1 MAQTPRQLTPHRSVL
16 HGFGAALRQWRECRG
31 LSQRALGGL
40 VHVSGDLIG
49 KVEKAERWPTARLVE
64 SCEAALQADGEL
76 VRFLSDLERE
86 RRLTGISYRMADDAD
101 DRLRAVMDHDDEPD
115 LLRSWH
121 EQIASL
127 AIAGNRTGYAGMA
140 STAHA
145 QINAAAA
152 IARRSRS
159 ADRRDVLIA
168 QALWAEFLSWI
179 DEQGDAAEAD
189 AWLRRAQQYAVEAN
203 APTLNSYILM
213 RQSQRALERF
223 DPRNA
228 AALAQRALEE
238 IRLPNRIRALLL
250 VRQAQ
255 AYAMGGDQ
263 NACAASIDKAHRV
276 AGSAD
281 WDSELPIDVGVHCD
295 PVYVTA
301 HEAQCRL
308 LLGQPAAAADLYEQL
323 LSHWPDQWRVDEALW
338 RSALSTA
345 YANSGDVE
353 RAAAEATNAL
363 ALATGTSSTR
373 ALRWLNPTAVAL
385 RQQSAVPEAAA
396 FVLAYRQATLEAC
409 NH

>member
-1 MAQTPRQLTPHRSVL
+1 MAQTPRQLSPHRSAL
-16 HGFGAALRQWRECRG
+16 HGFGAALRQWRERRG
-31 LSQRALGGL
+31 LSQRALGRL

-49 KVEKAERWPTARLVE
+49 KVEKAERWPSARFVE
-64 SCEAALQADGEL
+64 SCEGALQTGGEL
-76 VRFLSDLERE
+76 VRFLADLESA
-86 RRLTGISYRMADDAD
+86 RRLTSVGYRLAEGAEGQ
-101 DRLRAVMDHDDEPD
+101 LRALIDHPDKTD

-121 EQIASL
+121 EQLASL
-127 AIAGNRTGYAGMA
+127 AVAGNRTGYVGMA

-145 QINAAAA
+145 QIGVAAAVG
-152 IARRSRS
+152 RRSRS
-159 ADRRDVLIA
+159 ADRRDVLIV

-189 AWLRRAQQYAVEAN
+189 AWLRRAQRHAVEAN
-203 APTLNSYILM
+203 ASTLASYVLM

-228 AALAQRALEE
+228 AALAQRALDEV
-238 IRLPNRIRALLL
+238 RLPGRIRALLL

-263 NACAASIDKAHRV
+263 NACAATINQAHRI
-276 AGSAD
+276 AGRADWGSA
-281 WDSELPIDVGVHCD
+281 LPVDVGAHCD
-295 PVYVTA
+295 LVYVAA

-323 LSHWPDQWRVDEALW
+323 LRQWPDQWRVDEALW

-345 YANSGDVE
+345 YVNSGDVE
-353 RAAAEATNAL
+353 RAAVEATNAL
-363 ALATGTSSTR
+363 ALATGTSSAR

-385 RQQSAVPEAAA
+385 RQQTAVPEAAA
-396 FVLAYRQATLEAC
+396 FVRDYRQATLEAC

>member
-1 MAQTPRQLTPHRSVL
+1 MAQTPRQLSPHRSAL

-31 LSQRALGGL
+31 LSQRALGRL

-49 KVEKAERWPTARLVE
+49 KVEKAERWPSARFVE
-64 SCEAALQADGEL
+64 SCEGALQAGGEL
-76 VRFLSDLERE
+76 VRFLADLESA
-86 RRLTGISYRMADDAD
+86 RRLTSVGYRLAEGAEGQ
-101 DRLRAVMDHDDEPD
+101 LRASINNPDKTD

-121 EQIASL
+121 EQLAGL
-127 AIAGNRTGYAGMA
+127 AIDGNRTGYAGMA

-145 QINAAAA
+145 QISVAAA
-152 IARRSRS
+152 IGRRSRS
-159 ADRRDVLIA
+159 ADRRDVLIT

-179 DEQGDAAEAD
+179 DEQSEAAEAD
-189 AWLRRAQQYAVEAN
+189 AWLRRAQQHAVEAN
-203 APTLNSYILM
+203 APTLTSYVLM

-228 AALAQRALEE
+228 IALAQRALEE
-238 IRLPNRIRALLL
+238 VRLPGRIRALLL
-250 VRQAQ
+250 IRQAQ

-276 AGSAD
+276 ADSAD
-281 WDSELPIDVGVHCD
+281 WGSELPIDVGVHCD
-295 PVYVTA
+295 PVYVAA

-323 LSHWPDQWRVDEALW
+323 LRHWPAQWRVDEALW
-338 RSALSTA
+338 RSALSSA
-345 YANSGDVE
+345 YVSMGDVE
-353 RAAAEATNAL
+353 RAATEATNAL
-363 ALATGTSSTR
+363 ALATGTSSGR

-385 RQQSAVPEAAA
+385 RQQSSVPEAAA
-396 FVLAYRQATLEAC
+396 FVLAYRQAALEAC

>member
-1 MAQTPRQLTPHRSVL
+1 MAQTPRRLTPHRSAL
-16 HGFGAALRQWRECRG
+16 HGFGAALRQWRVCRG

-40 VHVSGDLIG
+40 VHVSADLIG
-49 KVEKAERWPTARLVE
+49 KVEKAERWPSARLVE
-64 SCEAALQADGEL
+64 SCEAALQTGGEL
-76 VRFLSDLERE
+76 VRFLSVLERE
-86 RRLTGISYRMADDAD
+86 RRLTGVGYSWAESADGQ
-101 DRLRAVMDHDDEPD
+101 LRAVTDHPDEPD

-121 EQIASL
+121 EQLANL
-127 AIAGNRTGYAGMA
+127 AISGNRTGYAGMA

-145 QINAAAA
+145 RINAAAA
-152 IARRSRS
+152 IRRRRSS

-179 DEQGDAAEAD
+179 DEQSDAAEAD
-189 AWLRRAQQYAVEAN
+189 AWLRRAQQHAVEAN
-203 APTLNSYILM
+203 APTLTSYVLM

-223 DPRNA
+223 DPGNA

-238 IRLPNRIRALLL
+238 DLLPGRIRTLLL

-263 NACAASIDKAHRV
+263 DAFAASIDKAHRV

-281 WDSELPIDVGVHCD
+281 WDSELPIDVGGHCD
-295 PVYVTA
+295 PMCVTA

-308 LLGQPAAAADLYEQL
+308 LLGQPAAAVDLYEQL
-323 LSHWPDQWRVDEALW
+323 LRHWPDQWRVDEALW

-345 YANSGDVE
+345 YVNSGDVE
-353 RAAAEATNAL
+353 RAATEATRAL
-363 ALATGTSSTR
+363 ALATDTSSAR

-385 RQQSAVPEAAA
+385 RQQPAVPAAAA

>member
-1 MAQTPRQLTPHRSVL
+1 MAQVPRRLTPHRSAL
-16 HGFGAALRQWRECRG
+16 HGYGAALRQWRERCG
-31 LSQRALGGL
+31 LSQRALGRL

-49 KVEKAERWPTARLVE
+49 KVEKAERWPSARLVE
-64 SCEAALQADGEL
+64 SCEAALQTGGAL
-76 VRFLSDLERE
+76 VAFLSDLERE
-86 RRLTGISYRMADDAD
+86 RRLTGAGYRFPDGTDGQLGAA
-101 DRLRAVMDHDDEPD
+101 MDHSEETD

-121 EQIASL
+121 EQLASL

-145 QINAAAA
+145 QISTAAA
-152 IARRSRS
+152 IGRRSS
-159 ADRRDVLIA
+159 STDRRKVLIA
-168 QALWAEFLSWI
+168 QAMWAEFLSWI
-179 DEQGDAAEAD
+179 DEQSDAAEAD
-189 AWLRRAQQYAVEAN
+189 AWLRCAQRYAVEAN
-203 APTLNSYILM
+203 APALASYVLM

-223 DPRNA
+223 DPRQA
-228 AALAQRALEE
+228 AALAHQALDEV
-238 IRLPNRIRALLL
+238 RLPGRIRALLL

-255 AYAMGGDQ
+255 AFAMGGDQ
-263 NACAASIDKAHRV
+263 SSCVASIDEAHRA

-281 WDSELPIDVGVHCD
+281 WDSELPIDVGVHCN
-295 PVYVTA
+295 PVYVAA

-308 LLGQPAAAADLYEQL
+308 LLGEPAAAADLYEQL
-323 LSHWPDQWRVDEALW
+323 LQQWPAQWRVDEALW

-345 YANSGDVE
+345 YVNSGNVE
-353 RAAAEATNAL
+353 RAATEATNAL
-363 ALATGTSSTR
+363 ALAAGTSSGR